1 MIAKPVTSIPSIMK
15 KTILLSLF
23 TICLSALK
31 TSAQTNNTKDT
42 ITVFSIADSAT
53 YTGKYKYE
61 GLPFEYMEISVKDG
75 KLAYMGGEYNG
86 ALDPMKDKKDA
97 FDAGGVAFFTF
108 LRNPESKVAELQID
122 YQGQTYVGK
131 RERK

>member
-1 MIAKPVTSIPSIMK
+1 MK

-23 TICLSALK
+23 ALCLFALNA
-31 TSAQTNNTKDT
+31 SAQTTGTKDT
-42 ITVFSIADSAT
+42 ATAFSIADSASF
-53 YTGKYKYE
+53 TGKYMYE

-75 KLAYMGGEYNG
+75 KLAYMGGDYNG
-86 ALDPMKDKKDA
+86 TLEPIKGKKDT
-97 FDAGGVAFFTF
+97 FDAGGGAATFTF

-122 YQGQTYVGK
+122 YQGQTFVGK